1 MITIPLNGARL
12 RVRLIEAEVSR
23 LKLDPENPR
32 LHSAYLTHDLPAR
45 PNEKQIAVV
54 LEQLPE
60 FQALLDAITRND
72 GVFQP
77 PLVTADFRVLEG
89 NRRVTALRKLH
100 AAEPK
105 NPQWRTVTAHQL
117 GARLPAEQERA
128 LRAKF
133 HLENALSWDTLSQLT
148 EYLAVAERDGPDLLA
163 TMVGK
168 FRPQVEPLIVAGRA
182 VRRFAET
189 YPDLRS
195 QDLLHI
201 LVGLCGV
208 RRIIPEVTFAP
219 SLRVIYTERD
229 EERPQKQ
236 PFTLQQIMKWLL
248 EGRFTQPYDDGERT
262 YTVRPI
268 YAPTLFR
275 EVRQAGEEAMSLFL
289 EEGGSL
295 AKAMAFLQNGYSA
308 LHREQRRAL
317 RQTQK
322 YLELLNGM
330 RTIKQSETPDLHREA
345 TACMHRLEQLL
356 GSKRKEAAYVHAH

>member
-1 MITIPLNGARL
+1 MTTLPVNGVRL
-12 RVRLIEAEVSR
+12 RVRLVEVELSR

-45 PNEKQIAVV
+45 PNEKQIAAV

-77 PLVTADFRVLEG
+77 PLISADFRVLEG
-89 NRRVTALRKLH
+89 NRRVTALRKLQ
-100 AAEPK
+100 AADSK
-105 NPQWRTVTAHQL
+105 HTQWRTVTVHQL
-117 GARLPAEQERA
+117 GVRIPAEQERA

-133 HLENALSWDTLSQLT
+133 HLENALPWDALSQLT

-168 FRPQVEPLIVAGRA
+168 FRPQIEPLIVAGRA

-189 YPDLRS
+189 YPGLHS
-195 QDLLHI
+195 QDLLLI

-219 SLRVIYTERD
+219 SLRIIYTERD

-236 PFTLQQIMKWLL
+236 PFALQQVCKWLV
-248 EGRFTQPYDDGERT
+248 EGRFTQPYEDGQRT
-262 YTVRPI
+262 YGIKPAQVP
-268 YAPTLFR
+268 AVFR
-275 EVRQAGEEAMSLFL
+275 EVRNAGAEVLSFFL

-295 AKAMAFLQNGYSA
+295 AKASAFLQNGYST
-308 LHREQRRAL
+308 LQREQRRAL

-322 YLELLNGM
+322 YLDLLNGLK
-330 RTIKQSETPDLHREA
+330 TIKQTDTPDLYRQA
-345 TACMHRLEQLL
+345 KACLHRLEQLL
-356 GSKRKEAAYVHAH
+356 GSRHKEVHDVRTH

>member
-1 MITIPLNGARL
+1 MTTLPLNGVRL

-32 LHSAYLTHDLPAR
+32 LHSAYLTHDLPAK
-45 PNEKQIAVV
+45 PNEKQICAV
-54 LEQLPE
+54 LEQMPE

-77 PLVTADFRVLEG
+77 PLVTVDYRVLEG
-89 NRRVTALRKLH
+89 NRRVTALRKLQTM
-100 AAEPK
+100 EPK
-105 NPQWRTVTAHQL
+105 NDQWRTVTVHQL
-117 GARLPAEQERA
+117 GARLATEQERA

-133 HLENALSWDTLSQLT
+133 HLENALPWDALSQLT

-182 VRRFAET
+182 VRRFAES
-189 YPDLRS
+189 YPNLNS
-195 QDLLHI
+195 QDLLLI

-208 RRIIPEVTFAP
+208 RQIIPRVTFAP
-219 SLRVIYTERD
+219 SLRVIYTDRD
-229 EERPQKQ
+229 EERPAKQ
-236 PFTLQQIMKWLL
+236 PFALAQVMKWLV
-248 EGRFTQPYDDGERT
+248 EGRFTTPHNDGERT
-262 YTVRPI
+262 YTVKPDF
-268 YAPTLFR
+268 APALFR
-275 EVRQAGEEAMSLFL
+275 DTRQAGEEAMSLFL

-308 LHREQRRAL
+308 LHREQQRAL

-322 YLELLNGM
+322 YLDLLNGM
-330 RTIKQSETPDLHREA
+330 KTIKHSETPDLYRQA
-345 TACMHRLEQLL
+345 KACLHRLEQLL
-356 GSKRKEAAYVHAH
+356 GSAQKEAAHVRTQ